1 MKILVISDSHKQY
14 ENMDRAIEIEM
25 PDRIFHLG
33 DGEGCEDYVEAVAQ
47 CPLEIVRGNCDFA
60 SDLPAEVVMRVGAHV
75 VMLTHGHYYNVSFDP
90 QMLAEAAKEKGADVV
105 LYGHT
110 HVPLLREEAGI
121 TIMNPGSI
129 SYPRQSDRRP
139 SYGVIEVD
147 AKGEFTYQI
156 CYL

>member
-75 VMLTHGHYYNVSFDP
+75 VMLTHGHYYNVSFGP
-90 QMLAEAAKEKGADVV
+90 QMLAEVAKEKGVDVV

-110 HVPLLREEAGI
+110 HVPLLREEGGI

-147 AKGEFTYQI
+147 ARGEFTYRI

>member
-60 SDLPAEVVMRVGAHV
+60 SDLPAEVVMRVGTHV
-75 VMLTHGHYYNVSFDP
+75 VMLTHGHYYNVSFGP
-90 QMLAEAAKEKGADVV
+90 QMLAEVAKEKGADVV

-110 HVPLLREEAGI
+110 HVPLLREEGGI

-147 AKGEFTYQI
+147 ARGEFTYRI

>member
-47 CPLEIVRGNCDFA
+47 CLLEIVRGNCDFA

-75 VMLTHGHYYNVSFDP
+75 VMLTHGHYYNVSFGP
-90 QMLAEAAKEKGADVV
+90 QMLAEVAKEKGADVV

-110 HVPLLREEAGI
+110 HVPLLREEGGI

-147 AKGEFTYQI
+147 ARGEFTYRI

>member
-14 ENMDRAIEIEM
+14 ENLDRAIEKEM

-33 DGEGCEDYVEAVAQ
+33 DGEGCEDYIEAVAQ

-75 VMLTHGHYYNVSFDP
+75 VMLTHGHYYNVNFGP
-90 QMLAEAAKEKGADVV
+90 MMLAEAAKEKGADVV

-110 HVPLLREEAGI
+110 HVPLLLEEEDI

-139 SYGVIEVD
+139 SYGVIDVD
-147 AKGEFTYQI
+147 AKGEFSCRI

>member
-1 MKILVISDSHKQY
+1 
-14 ENMDRAIEIEM
+14 
-25 PDRIFHLG
+25 
-33 DGEGCEDYVEAVAQ
+33 
-47 CPLEIVRGNCDFA
+47 
-60 SDLPAEVVMRVGAHV
+60 MRVGAHV
-75 VMLTHGHYYNVSFDP
+75 VMLTHGHYYNVSFGP
-90 QMLAEAAKEKGADVV
+90 QMLAEVAKEKGADVV

-110 HVPLLREEAGI
+110 HVPLLREEGGI

-147 AKGEFTYQI
+147 ARGEFTYRI

>member
-75 VMLTHGHYYNVSFDP
+75 VMLTHGHYYNVSFGP
-90 QMLAEAAKEKGADVV
+90 QRLAEVAKEKGADVV

-110 HVPLLREEAGI
+110 HVPLLREEGGI

-147 AKGEFTYQI
+147 ARGEFTYRI

>member
-75 VMLTHGHYYNVSFDP
+75 VMLTHGHYYNVSFGP
-90 QMLAEAAKEKGADVV
+90 QMLAEVAKEKGADVV

-110 HVPLLREEAGI
+110 HVPLLREEGGI

-139 SYGVIEVD
+139 SYGGIEAD
-147 AKGEFTYQI
+147 ARGEFTYRI